1 MDAVSSLP
9 QVTGEIVYL
18 AKTAEKPHTYTYDP
32 PGGVPKTNIVSE
44 PHTVPIFDMR
54 PVADGLSL
62 DVQGSP
68 WSRPRPPSP
77 TSTTKPNCRTSITAE
92 AENLVKQAT
101 GATAWWCS
109 TTPSAAAPT
118 ASRTARPA
126 SPASRSRRVHGDYTE
141 ISGPQRVRDLM
152 GSEADDLLSRRF
164 AIINVWRP
172 IRGPLFDA
180 PLALC
185 DATSLATGDLL
196 PQDLIYR
203 DRNGEIYGLTYNP
216 AHRWYYAPAMQADEA
231 LLLKCFD
238 SPDRRPGTFHAAH
251 LVRRSERPRRHAA
264 ARKHRAA
271 NAGFLRRLN
280 GLSWNQGASS
290 QALARTELVL
300 MGVFLH
306 LDDFDRCWLGASRQ
320 PPKWS

>member
-18 AKTAEKPHTYTYDP
+18 ARTPEKPHTYTYDP
-32 PGGVPKTNIVSE
+32 PEGVPKTNIVSE
-44 PHTVPIFDMR
+44 PHSVPIFDMR
-54 PVADGLSL
+54 PVADGLTL
-62 DVQGSP
+62 DVQGFALVP
-68 WSRPRPPSP
+68 AP
-77 TSTTKPNCRTSITAE
+77 TAVTDFYDE
-92 AENLVKQAT
+92 AQLEEIYYPETENLVKQAI
-101 GATAWWCS
+101 GATRVVVFDH
-109 TTPSAAAPT
+109 TIRRRTPGVED
-118 ASRTARPA
+118 RTPGIPRQPVT
-126 SPASRSRRVHGDYTE
+126 RVHGDYTE

-185 DATSLATGDLL
+185 DATSLATGDLV

-203 DRNGEIYGLTYNP
+203 DRTGEIYGLTYNP

-238 SPDRRPGTFHAAH
+238 SQIDGRARFMPHTSFADPNAPADMPPRESIELRT
-251 LVRRSERPRRHAA
+251 LV
-264 ARKHRAA
+264 
-271 NAGFLRRLN
+271 F
-280 GLSWNQGASS
+280 
-290 QALARTELVL
+290 
-300 MGVFLH
+300 
-306 LDDFDRCWLGASRQ
+306 FDA
-320 PPKWS
+320 